1 MKDYG
6 SDKIRS
12 VGFFGHGGCGKT
24 SLLDAMMFL
33 SGAHDRHGRVDTG
46 SSIGDTTDEEK
57 ERKIS
62 IQSHPLHCSWKEH
75 SIFLID
81 TPGYMD
87 FIGEVASSLR
97 VADAA
102 LELAGNPL
110 AGKRLKGRF
119 EKEGLRSYR
128 VWPLRIIYRFDVQL
142 LSVVEVGHRRDIYH

>member
-1 MKDYG
+1 MRRVEFSARAD
-6 SDKIRS
+6 RS
-12 VGFFGHGGCGKT
+12 IARLGER
-24 SLLDAMMFL
+24 
-33 SGAHDRHGRVDTG
+33 DRT
-46 SSIGDTTDEEK
+46 
-57 ERKIS
+57 
-62 IQSHPLHCSWKEH
+62 
-75 SIFLID
+75 
-81 TPGYMD
+81 
-87 FIGEVASSLR
+87 R